1 MTGRHLLHYEI
12 LDKLGEGGMGIV
24 YKARDTHLDRFV
36 AIKVLPAEKVADPER
51 KRRFVQEAKAAS
63 ALHHPN
69 IITIHDIAETD
80 GLDYIVMEHIDG
92 KTLDA
97 LIPRTGMRL
106 AEVLKIA
113 MQIAGALAAAHAK
126 GIVHR
131 DLKPANVMVTPDGTV
146 KILDFGLAKLA
157 EPTSPSPDDETRTM
171 KAPTEEGTILGTV
184 AYMSPE
190 QAEGKPID
198 ARSDIFSFGALLY
211 EMLTGRRAFQGD
223 TKISTLSAVL
233 HQEPKLL
240 ENVPHDLERVITRC
254 LRKDPER
261 RFQLI
266 KDLRVELEELQEESD
281 SGRLSEASVSASR
294 KRLPFWLLILTAG
307 LLLATAAG
315 VIWWPARSPNP
326 APARVLTRLTSDSG
340 VAIDPALSPDG
351 KLLAYASDRAG
362 EGNLDIWVRQ
372 VARGEPVRLTRDQA
386 DESEPTF
393 SPDGTQIAFRS
404 DREGGGIYVM
414 PALGGGEPRLV
425 VKEGRRPRFSPD
437 AKWIAYWTG
446 PNYDTTFPR
455 SYKMFVVLVTGGAPR
470 QLQAEFDLAR
480 FPTWSPDGKHLL
492 FYGSRRSPG
501 SGEEAYDWWV
511 TPLDGG
517 AVIRT
522 EAFAALRGKGASW
535 FDDPGVWDA
544 GRSQLVFS
552 ASLGDRTN
560 LWRVPIEPQ
569 SFRITGAP
577 ERLTYGVD
585 TETRPS
591 LATAASGTGVVFANM
606 TWNVDLWSLPIDA
619 NLGKPT
625 GQIERLTQDASPDLM
640 PDLSPD
646 GRKLVFV
653 STRSGKRDIWMRD
666 LTNGRETTLTVTPA
680 PVWLP
685 VFSPDGSKVA
695 YTVGELRGKV
705 GAYSISSGGGMAEQL
720 CDDCGVAYDWSRDGQ
735 WVVIRSQGQPRRLW
749 LLNPASGQRR
759 DLLQHPGYSFYGPQV
774 SPDNRWLATYGRS
787 GPSQGRLFVVPFRAD
802 GPLSSERDWVAITD
816 ESNTHMACRWSPD
829 GNILYF
835 TSRREGSTCIWAQ
848 RLDPA
853 TKHPLGDPW
862 PVYHA
867 HSQRLSLVLAGAI
880 DVTLALPR
888 AAGAARMVFPMG
900 ERTANIWMAELKE
913 RR

>member
-36 AIKVLPAEKVADPER
+36 AIKVLPAEKVSDPER
-51 KRRFVQEAKAAS
+51 KRRFIQEAKAAS
-63 ALHHPN
+63 ALHHSN

-80 GLDYIVMEHIDG
+80 GLDYIVMEHVDG

-97 LIPRTGMRL
+97 LIPRSGMRL
-106 AEVLKIA
+106 AEALKIA
-113 MQIAGALAAAHAK
+113 IQIAGALAAAHAK

-131 DLKPANVMVTPDGTV
+131 DLNPANVMVTPDGIV
-146 KILDFGLAKLA
+146 KILDFGLAKLT
-157 EPTSPSPDDETRTM
+157 EPVSPSPDAETRTM

-190 QAEGKPID
+190 QAEGKPVD
-198 ARSDIFSFGALLY
+198 ARSDIFSFGTLLY
-211 EMLTGRRAFQGD
+211 EMVTGRRAFQCD
-223 TKISTLSAVL
+223 TKLSTLSAVL
-233 HQEPKLL
+233 HQEPKPL

-261 RFQLI
+261 RFQYM
-266 KDLRVELEELQEESD
+266 KDLKVELEELQEESE
-281 SGRLSEASVSASR
+281 SGGLSAPPVSGSR
-294 KRLPFWLLILTAG
+294 RRLPHWLLISTASV
-307 LLLATAAG
+307 LLATAAG
-315 VIWWPARSPNP
+315 MIWWLARSPRP
-326 APARVLTRLTSDSG
+326 APAPVLTRLTSDSG
-340 VAIDPALSPDG
+340 LTTDPALSPDG
-351 KLLAYASDRAG
+351 KLLAYASDRSG

-372 VARGEPVRLTRDQA
+372 VAGGQPVRLTLDKA
-386 DESEPTF
+386 DESEPAF

-404 DREGGGIYVM
+404 EREGGGIYVM

-425 VKEGRRPRFSPD
+425 AREGRRPRFSPGGN
-437 AKWIAYWTG
+437 WIACWTG
-446 PNYDTTFPR
+446 PIYDTTFPR
-455 SYKMFVVLVTGGAPR
+455 SYKMFVVPVTGGAPR

-480 FPTWSPDGKHLL
+480 FPTWSPDGKHIL
-492 FYGSRRSPG
+492 FYGSPRTPG
-501 SGEEAYDWWV
+501 SGEENYDWWV

-517 AVIRT
+517 PAIRT
-522 EAFAALRGKGASW
+522 EAFAALRSKGLSW
-535 FDDPGVWDA
+535 FDDPGTWDTA
-544 GRSQLVFS
+544 GSHVVFS

-569 SFRITGAP
+569 SFRVTGAP
-577 ERLTYGVD
+577 ERLSYGVD
-585 TETRPS
+585 METRPS

-606 TWNVDLWSLPIDA
+606 TLNVDLWSLPIDA
-619 NLGKPT
+619 NHGKPT

-685 VFSPDGSKVA
+685 VFSSDGSRVV

-705 GAYSISSGGGMAEQL
+705 GAYSIFSGGGVPEKL
-720 CDDCGVAYDWSRDGQ
+720 CDDCGIAYDWSRDGK
-735 WVVIRSQGQPRRLW
+735 WVIIRSQGQPRRLW
-749 LLNPASGQRR
+749 LLSPTSGQRM
-759 DLLQHPGYSFYGPQV
+759 DLLQHPGYSFYGPQL
-774 SPDNRWLATYGRS
+774 SPDNRWLAAYGRS
-787 GPSQGRLFVVPFRAD
+787 GPLQGRLFVVPFRAD
-802 GPLSSERDWVAITD
+802 GPVSSEGTWVAVTD

-829 GNILYF
+829 GNVLYF
-835 TSRREGSTCIWAQ
+835 SSRREGSTCIWAQ

-867 HSQRLSLVLAGAI
+867 HSPRLSLALQGAI
-880 DVTLALPR
+880 DLTIALPR
-888 AAGAARMVFPMG
+888 VAPGARMVFPMG
-900 ERTANIWMAELKE
+900 ERTGNIWMAEWKE
-913 RR
+913 GR